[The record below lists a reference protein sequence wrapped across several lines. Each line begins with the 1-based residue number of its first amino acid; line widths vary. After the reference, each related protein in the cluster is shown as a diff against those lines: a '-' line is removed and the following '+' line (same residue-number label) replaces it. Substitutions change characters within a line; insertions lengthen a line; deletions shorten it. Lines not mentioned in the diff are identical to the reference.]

1 MVRMTKEEATYP
13 PYMHCLLR
21 AVPGIAQYHTQ
32 QVQMENISSEMQQ
45 PQNATG
51 LLGYYHSERN
61 VESKLKE
68 LGISKSLTT
77 KIFQDIYAEGSGLLR
92 ADSKEELPNER
103 KH

>member
-1 MVRMTKEEATYP
+1 
-13 PYMHCLLR
+13 
-21 AVPGIAQYHTQ
+21 
-32 QVQMENISSEMQQ
+32 MENLPSKMQQ

-77 KIFQDIYAEGSGLLR
+77 KIFQDIYAEGSVLLR
-92 ADSKEELPNER
+92 VDSKEELPKEW